1 MIVIIVFRY
10 ELSYWLLVAAW
21 VRGANARCCAA
32 IKSNSDNKGRL
43 LHRILIVLSAIL
55 AFPLAGCVAGAATG
69 QSYAETQRH
78 TYANFDKVDVSAGIE
93 TVVRQGPFDVTAEA
107 MKGEGFDNLIVEVKG
122 DTLRISRKAS
132 IMNWR
137 GERYRV
143 TVSAPA
149 YSALGASS
157 GSRLEGANLMLED
170 LSVEVSSGA
179 SMELGG
185 ACNAL
190 NLDISSGANFD
201 GEDLQCATAMVE
213 ASSGA
218 SVDAFASQLADG
230 AASSGANVTFHGQPK
245 QMRENSSSGG
255 SVRSR

>member
-1 MIVIIVFRY
+1 M
-10 ELSYWLLVAAW
+10 
-21 VRGANARCCAA
+21 
-32 IKSNSDNKGRL
+32 
-43 LHRILIVLSAIL
+43 HRILIVLPAIL
-55 AFPLAGCVAGAATG
+55 AFPLAGCVAGSATG
-69 QSYAETQRH
+69 QTYAESQRH
-78 TYANFDKVDVSAGIE
+78 SYANFDKVDVSAGIG

-107 MKGEGFDNLIVEVKG
+107 MKGESFDNLIVEVKG
-122 DTLRISRKAS
+122 DTLRISRKSS
-132 IMNWR
+132 IMNWS
-137 GERYRV
+137 GEQYRV

-157 GSRLEGANLMLED
+157 GSRLEGANLTLKD

-190 NLDISSGANFD
+190 NLEISSGANFD
-201 GEDLQCATAMVE
+201 GEDLRCATAMVE

-230 AASSGANVTFHGQPK
+230 EASSGANVTFHGQPK
-245 QMRENSSSGG
+245 QVREDTSSGG
-255 SVRSR
+255 SVRAR